1 VTDTPASLI
10 DSILERRSARSLAE
24 PAPTTEELDTI
35 LRARATVPDY
45 GALRPFRFV
54 VVSGAA
60 RARFGA
66 ALGAARPADAQKAF
80 FAPTLV
86 ALIASPRAHRKIQDW
101 EQLVSAACTGYAL
114 VLAAHALGVGAVWKS
129 VPFTRGEEL
138 VELLDLGRSE
148 QLLGWVN
155 LGRAVS
161 VGERRSID
169 LAELVSVLDVDGGTA
184 RYRA

>member
-1 VTDTPASLI
+1 MTDTPASLI

-24 PAPTTEELDTI
+24 PAPTAEQLDTI
-35 LRARATVPDY
+35 LRAGTTVPDH

-60 RARFGA
+60 RARFVA
-66 ALGAARPADAQKAF
+66 ALGTARSGDAQKAF

-86 ALIASPRAHRKIQDW
+86 ALIASPQAHRTIQDW

-114 VLAAHALGVGAVWKS
+114 VLAADAVGVGAVWKS
-129 VPFTRGEEL
+129 VPFTRGDEL
-138 VELLDLGRSE
+138 VELLHLGPSE

-161 VGERRSID
+161 VGERRSAD
-169 LAELVSVLDVDGGTA
+169 LTELVSVLDADGGTA
-184 RYRA
+184 R